1 MKQYTASQ
9 HINRDENIAMQ
20 SYRTQREEPE
30 HTHEFIEIVYI
41 LSGSGRH
48 DVGGRQYPVGRGD
61 LLFISIG
68 QTHAFSSDGDMEI
81 VNCLIH
87 PDFIDRTWLHEG
99 NALEILALS
108 SFADFDI
115 PAEKLIS
122 HVHFAGGDLLDVEQ
136 LIKSMIHEFTA
147 KPTNYRTALKGYLMV
162 LLTRIF
168 RAVQATGP
176 AGILSQM
183 SRITPD
189 ILQYIE
195 TNFNRKISLQELAQR
210 CFYNPAYFSRIF
222 RETFGKNLTEYI
234 AEKRIQEADRLLCE
248 TGLSVEEI
256 SLRVGYQDRKQFYE
270 VYKRLMG
277 IAPGQRR
284 AESSSTAPEAIPG
297 QIKTES

>member
-1 MKQYTASQ
+1 VKQYTLSQ
-9 HINRDENIAMQ
+9 FINREENIALQ
-20 SYRTQREEPE
+20 SYLTQHVEPE

-41 LSGSGRH
+41 LSGSGKH
-48 DVGGRQYPVGRGD
+48 MIGEKQYPVCRGD

-68 QTHAFSSDGDMEI
+68 QTHAFTSNGDMEI

-87 PDFIDRTWLHEG
+87 PDFIDHEWLHEG

-115 PAEKLIS
+115 PAEKLIPY
-122 HVHFAGGDLLDVEQ
+122 VHFAGSELLEVEQ
-136 LIKSMIHEFTA
+136 LIKSMISEFTE

-168 RAVQATGP
+168 RAVQASGHG
-176 AGILSQM
+176 AILGQV

-195 TNFNRKISLQELAQR
+195 TNLSRKISLQELAQR
-210 CFYNPAYFSRIF
+210 CFYNPSYFSRIF
-222 RETFGKNLTEYI
+222 RETFGKSLTEFI
-234 AEKRIQEADRLLCE
+234 AEKRVQEADRLLCE
-248 TGLSVEEI
+248 TDLSVEEI
-256 SLRVGYQDRKQFYE
+256 ASQVGYQDRRQFYE
-270 VYKRLMG
+270 VYKRIMG

-284 AESSSTAPEAIPG
+284 AP
-297 QIKTES
+297 